1 MMLLTPHALDV
12 QMHVIVVGV
21 SLINMFAYT
30 DLLLC
35 GGTVVISDV
44 SRIFAKW
51 WLFSILNFNQFNT
64 QI

>member
-1 MMLLTPHALDV
+1 MGSVFLSDAANAMHMRGRSVVNNAYIHA
-12 QMHVIVVGV
+12 
-21 SLINMFAYT
+21 

-44 SRIFAKW
+44 SRIFAK
-51 WLFSILNFNQFNT
+51 SVVDPQFHT